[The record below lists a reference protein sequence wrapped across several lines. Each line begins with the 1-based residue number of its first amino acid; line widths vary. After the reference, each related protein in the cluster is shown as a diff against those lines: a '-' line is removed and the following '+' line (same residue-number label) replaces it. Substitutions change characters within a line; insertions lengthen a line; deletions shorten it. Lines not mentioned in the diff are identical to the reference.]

1 MEEPKMTINIEEINN
16 MINVFDNNIKQVIRK
31 KYELEKELVELI
43 NINEIHKMYLKKEKT
58 TLKEWDKL
66 KLLSPRLRKVL
77 ESAMQ
82 YDINKYEHYCGNQET
97 ILRDCMYINKQKDCG
112 LFSPNKNGICKY
124 YKENETIT
132 ESPVW
137 YFIED
142 VDIKELEKYRY
153 VGKAVIGEF
162 IKLRGF

>member
-16 MINVFDNNIKQVIRK
+16 MINVFDNNIKQ
-31 KYELEKELVELI
+31 
-43 NINEIHKMYLKKEKT
+43 
-58 TLKEWDKL
+58 D
-66 KLLSPRLRKVL
+66 
-77 ESAMQ
+77 
-82 YDINKYEHYCGNQET
+82 
-97 ILRDCMYINKQKDCG
+97 
-112 LFSPNKNGICKY
+112 KNGICKY